1 MYLTVCIS
9 FTQRQDP
16 KYEISFFVRKTHKVG
31 CKIGIIIQFDFRFQ
45 IHVVPIHVLNCVY
58 WIGMKAIRAPVP
70 WIRNWTPIN
79 IPVEVN
85 LSFRKNFWIFELFG
99 TCVAMPNFKTLMLT
113 LSLRSINIISDE
125 KKKQHLLI
133 IAGNTFIN
141 YYHELLGKPKVTT
154 SIFSNHITEA
164 IYDQLTGM
172 MRLLFYT

>member
-1 MYLTVCIS
+1 
-9 FTQRQDP
+9 
-16 KYEISFFVRKTHKVG
+16 
-31 CKIGIIIQFDFRFQ
+31 
-45 IHVVPIHVLNCVY
+45 
-58 WIGMKAIRAPVP
+58 
-70 WIRNWTPIN
+70 
-79 IPVEVN
+79 
-85 LSFRKNFWIFELFG
+85 
-99 TCVAMPNFKTLMLT
+99 MPNFKTLMLT

-133 IAGNTFIN
+133 IAGNIFIN